1 MASVDNANG
10 NGAARWLGVSAETWV
25 RWLQTFGVST
35 ALVFFMC
42 VIAWKYIPPVV
53 DGHLRLLESTSQTL
67 QKMDETLRQSTTVLQ
82 EIVEVQRQTKMFFES
97 VTRDHDEM
105 AADLESIKSKIGVME
120 SVPKK

>member
-1 MASVDNANG
+1 MASVDNGNE
-10 NGAARWLGVSAETWV
+10 NGAARWLGVTVETWV

-35 ALVFFMC
+35 ALVCFMC

-82 EIVEVQRQTKMFFES
+82 EIVEVQRQTKMFFEG
-97 VTRDHDEM
+97 VTREHNKM
-105 AADLESIKSKIGVME
+105 AADLETIKSKIGVMD